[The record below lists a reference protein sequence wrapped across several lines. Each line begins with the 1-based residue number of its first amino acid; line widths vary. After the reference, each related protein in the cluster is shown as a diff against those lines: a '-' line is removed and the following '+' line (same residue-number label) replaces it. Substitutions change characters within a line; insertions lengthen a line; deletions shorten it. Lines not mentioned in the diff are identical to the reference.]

1 VDRADSQKGNSAK
14 TMDRL
19 RILVSAYAFNPKAE
33 TAIHFDRGIL
43 GWNLVDRLRR
53 FYDIWVITHNFNS
66 DDVLDA
72 LSAGALPK
80 VNIHFVNLPKCW
92 RFLHKTAFG
101 RWICYFLWQRKAWKY
116 TRSLHNEVTFDAVH
130 HLTPEYDWIPSFI
143 GAYLPVPFIWG
154 PLGGGEKSPP
164 CLITESSQIER
175 WKNKWH
181 LFGQWL
187 GREHHARKACER
199 RARAI
204 LVCNKETMIR
214 FSKTDARTLHY
225 FPLTGI
231 SLDNKKSD
239 LKKKPSD
246 KRTFR
251 IISVGSLDKKS
262 GFDLAIESFALF
274 LESFPES
281 DFVIFGEGLEQKIL
295 EQKIEDNNLDSRVRI
310 HPWID
315 SKSLHERMQDSDVFL
330 STGLRDRSGFF
341 VVKAMSA
348 GLPVV
353 CLDSGG
359 PGMHVQ
365 EDCGIC
371 VKPENSEQCVRD
383 LAEALGVLASDKA
396 KHRRMSQAA
405 LKNVKEHYTWRELGK
420 TLKRIYGEVL
430 LQEEDIR
437 FSKKGDERFFY

>member
-1 VDRADSQKGNSAK
+1 
-14 TMDRL
+14 MDKL

-33 TAIHFDRGIL
+33 TSTNFDRGIL
-43 GWNLVDRLRR
+43 GWNLVDHLRR
-53 FYDIWVITHNFNS
+53 FYDIWVITHNINS
-66 DDVLDA
+66 DEVLDA

-80 VNIHFVNLPKCW
+80 VNIHFVNLPKCR
-92 RFLHKTAFG
+92 RFLHKTTFG
-101 RWICYFLWQRKAWKY
+101 RWFCYFLWQRKAWKY
-116 TRSLHNEVTFDAVH
+116 ARSLHNEVTFDAVH
-130 HLTPEYDWIPSFI
+130 HLTSEYDWMPSYI

-154 PLGGGEKSPP
+154 PLGGGEKSKRSFVTENS
-164 CLITESSQIER
+164 LIDR
-175 WKNKWH
+175 WKDNWN
-181 LFGQWL
+181 LFGQRL
-187 GREHHARKACER
+187 GREHYARKEGER

-204 LVCNKETMIR
+204 LVCNQETMMR
-214 FSKTDARTLHY
+214 FSKTDVQKLHY

-231 SLDNKKSD
+231 SSDNKQSD

-251 IISVGSLDKKS
+251 IISAGSLDKNN
-262 GFDLAIESFALF
+262 GFNLAIGAFALF

-281 DFVIFGEGLEQKIL
+281 DFVIFGEGPEQSKLER
-295 EQKIEDNNLDSRVRI
+295 KIEDNNLDSRVRI

-315 SKSLHERMQDSDVFL
+315 SKALHERMQDSDVFL

-353 CLDSGG
+353 CLDTGG

-365 EDCGIC
+365 EDWGIR
-371 VKPENSEQCVRD
+371 VKPENPNQCIRD
-383 LAEALGVLASDKA
+383 LATALGDLSTSKA

-405 LKNVKEHYTWRELGK
+405 LKNIKEHYTWRELGK

-430 LQEEDIR
+430 LQEEDIH